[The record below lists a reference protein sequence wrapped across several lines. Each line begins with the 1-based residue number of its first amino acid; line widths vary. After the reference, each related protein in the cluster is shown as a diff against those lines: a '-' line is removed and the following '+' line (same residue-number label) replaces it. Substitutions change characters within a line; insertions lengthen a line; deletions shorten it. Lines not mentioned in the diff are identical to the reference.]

1 MDSEKTLDLNK
12 DRNKDFVNDMFSSIQ
27 AKTSAYCFQCM
38 TCTNGC
44 PVVLNYQP
52 NPREEV
58 DLLPHQIMYSVR
70 LGLKDLVLESRM
82 LWACTECYM
91 CTEYCPQGI
100 QVCDVIYELKNLA
113 VKERKDLIPRGL
125 RIFANTLLDQGRT
138 AEIMDWEREDLELP
152 DLSGAGDEVLQE
164 LLRKLGLPE
173 LIEAK
178 S

>member
-1 MDSEKTLDLNK
+1 
-12 DRNKDFVNDMFSSIQ
+12 
-27 AKTSAYCFQCM
+27 M

-52 NPREEV
+52 TPRNEL

-100 QVCDVIYELKNLA
+100 QVCDVIYELGGKRVSVDTWFKEIKQDWKIFFIKYELKNLA
-113 VKERKDLIPRGL
+113 VKERKNLIPRGL

-152 DLSGAGDEVLQE
+152 DLSGAGDEVLHE

-173 LIEAK
+173 LIEP
-178 S
+178 

>member
-1 MDSEKTLDLNK
+1 
-12 DRNKDFVNDMFSSIQ
+12 
-27 AKTSAYCFQCM
+27 
-38 TCTNGC
+38 
-44 PVVLNYQP
+44 
-52 NPREEV
+52 
-58 DLLPHQIMYSVR
+58 
-70 LGLKDLVLESRM
+70 
-82 LWACTECYM
+82 M

-113 VKERKDLIPRGL
+113 VKERKNLIPRGL

-173 LIEAK
+173 LIEP
-178 S
+178 